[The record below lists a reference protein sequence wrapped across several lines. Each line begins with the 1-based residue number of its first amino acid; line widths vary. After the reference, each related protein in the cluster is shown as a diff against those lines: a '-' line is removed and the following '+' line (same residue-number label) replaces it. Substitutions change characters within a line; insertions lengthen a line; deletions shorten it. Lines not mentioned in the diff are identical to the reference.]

1 MLNLVSKFI
10 LSDKM
15 LAIMAKRLQKMA
27 DLADLADFV
36 VNWLS
41 NGKILNFEQFEML
54 ILSEK
59 CPKNVELNIFFSI
72 FGRFCG
78 QLAFK

>member
-27 DLADLADFV
+27 DLADFV

-41 NGKILNFEQFEML
+41 NGKILIFEQFEML

>member
-15 LAIMAKRLQKMA
+15 LAMGKMAKRLQKM
-27 DLADLADFV
+27 ADLADFV